1 MFHPCTS
8 SLCGFP
14 CCVNLSAGILTYR
27 WWSLVLNTFNYQKYH
42 TLSVFFQ
49 QWEEPISTC
58 DVQNRSY
65 TFLVCCAE
73 QGDGRGTSVAFIGGS
88 FKRGS
93 SFRSCDCAQD
103 GVGIMQGFAS
113 LVVWS
118 STGKIRT

>member
-1 MFHPCTS
+1 M
-8 SLCGFP
+8 
-14 CCVNLSAGILTYR
+14 
-27 WWSLVLNTFNYQKYH
+27 LNTFSFQKYQ

-65 TFLVCCAE
+65 TFLVCRAE
-73 QGDGRGTSVAFIGGS
+73 QGDGSGTSVAFIGGS

-103 GVGIMQGFAS
+103 GVGITQGFAS

-118 STGKIRT
+118 STEKIRT